1 MDYQF
6 VELCCRIPPEYKI
19 KNGYTKYLMRQAFD
33 RRMPREVTWRTNK
46 MGFGAPVTQWGRR
59 FSRDYLLAYI
69 EDCSTE
75 KYFKKEALAQMV
87 TRNQAEPSIYE
98 FLAVELFARQFDV
111 S

>member
-1 MDYQF
+1 MGTRYTDFTTASKWLFKDTCKFVNINVSEFQALKMDAC
-6 VELCCRIPPEYKI
+6 LL
-19 KNGYTKYLMRQAFD
+19 YT
-33 RRMPREVTWRTNK
+33 
-46 MGFGAPVTQWGRR
+46 
-59 FSRDYLLAYI
+59 SLAYI
-69 EDCSTE
+69 EDCRTE